1 MRKLLITGLA
11 YILLSGGLYGQ
22 DDNNPV
28 SFSLTEAVDFALKN
42 NNNIKN
48 ADLDILSAKKE
59 VWATTA
65 IGLPQVN
72 GSYDYQHLPGT
83 LPSLSFPNP
92 DGGFQQITL
101 GVRNSATYNVRVSQL
116 VFSGEYIVGL
126 QAARTFLELS
136 ANSKEKSEADVK
148 ESVHMAYF
156 TVLVLEKNKETL
168 DSSVINFN
176 SVLADTK
183 KMYEQ
188 GFMDEMDYEQLLVT
202 KNSLVNSVRAIER
215 QIQISKML
223 FRIQLGLGQDDE
235 VILTDN
241 LDGLLATVTAEKVL
255 LAEFDLQRNL
265 EYRLLNTQERIS
277 ELTLNREKTKYL
289 PSVSAFYLYQDKT
302 RKADFD
308 VTFNNILGLNISVPI
323 FSSGMRNARV
333 GQARIEL
340 EKIRN
345 TKEQVSETLIMA
357 AEQARMDFSNAY
369 EKFLTEKENVL
380 LARKVFERT
389 EFKYKQGVSSSMDL
403 SQANNQYLDSYS
415 AYTSSMMEFL
425 SAKIKFEKALN
436 NL

>member
-11 YILLSGGLYGQ
+11 YVLLSGGLYGQ
-22 DDNNPV
+22 GDNNPV
-28 SFSLTEAVDFALKN
+28 SFSLSEAVDFALKN
-42 NNNIKN
+42 NNSIKN

-72 GSYDYQHLPGT
+72 GTYDYQHLPGT
-83 LPSLSFPNP
+83 LPSLSFPDP

-101 GVRNSATYNVRVSQL
+101 GVRNSATYNVMVSQL

-126 QAARTFLELS
+126 QAAKTFLELS

-156 TVLVLEKNKETL
+156 TVLVLENNKETL
-168 DSSVINFN
+168 DSSVININ
-176 SVLADTK
+176 SVLTDTR

-188 GFMDEMDYEQLLVT
+188 GFLDEMDYEQLQVT

-215 QIQISKML
+215 QIQLSKML

-241 LDGLLATVTAEKVL
+241 LESLLATITAEKVL
-255 LAEFDLQRNL
+255 MTEFELQRNL
-265 EYRLLNTQERIS
+265 EFRLLNTQERIS

-289 PSVSAFYLYQDKT
+289 PTVSAFYLYQDKT

-308 VTFNNILGLNISVPI
+308 VTFNNILGVSVSVPI

-345 TKEQVSETLIMA
+345 TKEQMSETLIMA
-357 AEQARMDFSNAY
+357 SEQARMDFSNAY

-415 AYTSSMMEFL
+415 AYTSSIMEFL